1 MAVKWSETPTERELR
16 KAATLER
23 KQARLEKQATR

>member
-16 KAATLER
+16 KQATLER
-23 KQARLEKQATR
+23 KQARAAKQASR